1 MRPGA
6 IMRPSWDMKFIMYTH
21 MVYTMET
28 TSVKILKYIISK
40 YSYKSTVDILSSILY
55 IYVLTKEK
63 LKKDRIF
70 YFAQRDENECL
81 YISWRFEYIADL
93 WWIYLCSK
101 WFIYQHWLKVMW
113 TLKYYYIIK
122 KLYILYIYI

>member
-63 LKKDRIF
+63 LKKDRI

-81 YISWRFEYIADL
+81 YIS
-93 WWIYLCSK
+93 
-101 WFIYQHWLKVMW
+101 
-113 TLKYYYIIK
+113 
-122 KLYILYIYI
+122 